1 MAEPDDRSPQDGP
14 DGPNPW
20 DHAQDGREPWDHAQN
35 GPQDGH
41 DGRNGGSRNGPQDGP
56 EDDTLEPQNEPQNG
70 SQDGPQPWDV
80 PRQDWSDAEKTQQSR
95 GTGQGAAW
103 VIIALIVVC
112 CVLLVAAVGSVV
124 SSHQDQLSS
133 AVSAVTGRGSSS
145 GSSKSKHPSE
155 SKDTSKSQNSS
166 KSHSPSKPG
175 EQKSKKKA
183 TGSRSDGS
191 DSSDSQDSGSDTGA
205 GAGSDG
211 GGDAGSGS
219 LADGTDALPD
229 GFEDTA
235 GTEGI
240 SVANWRKIKLGEAT
254 GSTRQQV
261 ERLLGKPEDV
271 STSTAA
277 GKKRVFLVW
286 RTYRDGRRIRGAT
299 VDLRDGH
306 ALYKQIIN
314 FRTENDGTVTR
325 GQHDRIAKDQS
336 RQQVAAIAG
345 RPDYLSRMN
354 SGGTPTETWTYGN
367 NAKGG
372 IRFTVTFLRG
382 SVISVS
388 SVIEGK

>member
-1 MAEPDDRSPQDGP
+1 MTEPDDRSPQDVP
-14 DGPNPW
+14 DDPKPW
-20 DHAQDGREPWDHAQN
+20 DRVQD
-35 GPQDGH
+35 GPQD
-41 DGRNGGSRNGPQDGP
+41 
-56 EDDTLEPQNEPQNG
+56 E
-70 SQDGPQPWDV
+70 PQPWDV
-80 PRQDWSDAEKTQQSR
+80 PLQDWSDTEETQQSR
-95 GTGQGAAW
+95 RNGQGAAW
-103 VIIALIVVC
+103 VVVALIVVC
-112 CVLLVAAVGSVV
+112 CVLLVAAVGSVI
-124 SSHQDQLSS
+124 SSHQDQLST
-133 AVSAVTGRGSSS
+133 AVSAVTGRGSSL
-145 GSSKSKHPSE
+145 GSSKSRNPPK
-155 SKDTSKSQNSS
+155 SKSLSKSQDSS
-166 KSHSPSKPG
+166 KSQSPSKPK

-183 TGSRSDGS
+183 TGFRSDGS
-191 DSSDSQDSGSDTGA
+191 DGSGGRGTGSDSSDAGSGTDPDSGGDT
-205 GAGSDG
+205 
-211 GGDAGSGS
+211 GSGS
-219 LADGTDALPD
+219 LAAGTDALPD

-240 SVANWRKIKLGEAT
+240 SVANWRKIRIGAT
-254 GSTRQQV
+254 SGSTRQQV

-325 GQHDRIAKDQS
+325 GQHDRIAKGQS
-336 RQQVAAIAG
+336 RQQVAVIAG

-354 SGGTPTETWTYGN
+354 SSGTPTETWTYGN

-372 IRFTVTFLRG
+372 VRFTVTFLRG

-388 SVIEGK
+388 SAIEKK